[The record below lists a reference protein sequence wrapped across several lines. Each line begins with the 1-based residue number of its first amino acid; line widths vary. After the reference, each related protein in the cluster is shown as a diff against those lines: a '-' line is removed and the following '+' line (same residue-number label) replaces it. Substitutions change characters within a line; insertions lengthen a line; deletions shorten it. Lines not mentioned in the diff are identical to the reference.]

1 MKRIFPFLDWV
12 TKYQKDDFFGDISAG
27 LTVGIMLI
35 PQGMAYAMLAGLPP
49 IYGLYTSTI
58 PLILYAIFG
67 TSRQLAVGPTAV
79 MSLLVASEIGL
90 MAQGGTVQYIEMAI
104 LLALIVGF
112 VQLFMGLFR
121 LGFLIN
127 FLSHPVISGFTS
139 AAAII
144 IGFSQLKHLL
154 GIHIPRGKIYE
165 TAHNIF
171 VHFDEVNFYTLAIGI
186 ISIFVILGLKKIN
199 KKLPSPLVV
208 IVLSTL
214 AVYFLGLDQVGVTIV
229 KEVPPGLPSLTL
241 PIITWETV
249 MELLP
254 IAITISLIGFTESI
268 AVAKA
273 VQGDHKEYD
282 IIPNQELIA
291 LGIANIGG
299 SLFQSFPTTG
309 GFSRTA
315 VNEQAGART
324 GLAGIISAGV
334 VLFTLLFL
342 TEYFYYL
349 PTAILAAI
357 IMVAV
362 YRLID
367 FKEAINLWKT
377 DKQDFAMFIITAT
390 ATILIGIEEGIIVG
404 FLASM
409 MFVIYQISYPT
420 VVELGKEPQT
430 QEYRNTDR
438 FDTLTVYD
446 EILIVRLDAKL
457 FFANLSHFQTKLREF
472 ESRKTNLEVVLIDA
486 TAINGIDSST
496 LHFLHDLIHEYEK
509 RKIRLCFSGVKGKV
523 RDLFQKADLVQVI
536 GKENFFINID
546 HAIDHLK
553 GENTNHYHSI
563 TLQSNYKKKK

>member
-1 MKRIFPFLDWV
+1 MRRIFPFLDWI

-35 PQGMAYAMLAGLPP
+35 PQGMAYAMLAGMPP
-49 IYGLYTSTI
+49 IYGLYTATI

-79 MSLLVASEIGL
+79 MSLLIASEIGL
-90 MAQGGTVQYIEMAI
+90 MAQQGTVHYIELAI
-104 LLALIVGF
+104 LLALVVGF
-112 VQLFMGLFR
+112 VQLLMGLLR

-154 GIHIPRGKIYE
+154 GIHIPRGKIHE

-171 VHFDEVNFYTLAIGI
+171 VHFDEVNFYTFGIGLA
-186 ISIFVILGLKKIN
+186 SIAVILIMKRIN

-214 AVYFLGLDQVGVTIV
+214 GVYLFGLDEVGVAIV
-229 KEVPPGLPSLTL
+229 REVPPGLPTFAIPFLN
-241 PIITWETV
+241 WEV
-249 MELLP
+249 ILDLLP
-254 IAITISLIGFTESI
+254 IALTISLIGFTESI

-273 VQGDHKEYD
+273 VQGKHKGYD

-299 SLFQSFPTTG
+299 SLFHAFPTTG

-315 VNEQAGART
+315 VNEQAGAKT
-324 GLAGIISAGV
+324 GIASIISALV

-377 DKQDFAMFIITAT
+377 DKQDFSMFIITVI
-390 ATILIGIEEGIIVG
+390 ATIFIGIEEGIIVG
-404 FLASM
+404 FLVSM
-409 MFVIYQISYPT
+409 MFVIYQISYPA

-430 QEYRNTDR
+430 QEYRNIER
-438 FDTLTVYD
+438 FDNLILD
-446 EILIVRLDAKL
+446 EEILIIRLDAQL
-457 FFANLSHFQTKLREF
+457 FFANLSHFQNKLRDF
-472 ESRKTNLEVVLIDA
+472 ERTKVNLEVVIIDA
-486 TAINGIDSST
+486 KAINGMDSST
-496 LHFLHDLIHEYEK
+496 LHFLHDLIHDYEK
-509 RKIRLCFSGVKGKV
+509 RGIRLCFAGVKGKV
-523 RDLFQKADLVQVI
+523 RDLFQKMNLVKKI
-536 GKENFFINID
+536 GKENFFVNID
-546 HAIDHLK
+546 HAIEHIK
-553 GENTNHYHSI
+553 GKNIEHYHAI
-563 TLQSNYKKKK
+563 TLQSNYTKK

>member
-1 MKRIFPFLDWV
+1 MKRIFPFLNWI
-12 TKYQKDDFFGDISAG
+12 TKYKKNDFLGDLSAG

-49 IYGLYTSTI
+49 IYGLYTATI

-90 MAQGGTVQYIEMAI
+90 MAQQGTSHYIELAI
-104 LLALIVGF
+104 LLAMIVGF
-112 VQLFMGLFR
+112 LQLLMGFLR

-154 GIHIPRGKIYE
+154 GIHIPRGNIYE
-165 TAHNIF
+165 TIHNII
-171 VHFDEVNFYTLAIGI
+171 VHSDEINIYTFGIGVVSIVVI
-186 ISIFVILGLKKIN
+186 ILMKRIN

-214 AVYFLGLDQVGVTIV
+214 VVYFFGLDKMDVMIV
-229 KEVPPGLPSLTL
+229 REVPPGLPTFAL
-241 PIITWETV
+241 PFIDWKVIV
-249 MELLP
+249 DLLP

-273 VQGDHKEYD
+273 VQGKHKEYD
-282 IIPNQELIA
+282 IVPNQELIA

-299 SLFQSFPTTG
+299 SLFHAFPTTG

-315 VNEQAGART
+315 VNEQAGAKT
-324 GLAGIISAGV
+324 GIASVISALV

-349 PTAILAAI
+349 PTTILAAI

-367 FKEAINLWKT
+367 FKEAISLWKA
-377 DKQDFAMFIITAT
+377 DKSDFAMFIITVLAT
-390 ATILIGIEEGIIVG
+390 VFIGIEEGIIVG
-404 FLASM
+404 FLVSM
-409 MFVIYQISYPT
+409 IYVIYQISYPH

-430 QEYRNTDR
+430 QEYRNIER
-438 FDTLTVYD
+438 FDDLNVDDT
-446 EILIVRLDAKL
+446 ILIIRIDAQL
-457 FFANLSHFQTKLREF
+457 FFANLNHFQDKLKQF
-472 ESRKTNLEVVLIDA
+472 EERKPNLKVVIIDA
-486 TAINGIDSST
+486 RAINSMDSST
-496 LHFLHDLIHEYEK
+496 LHFLNDLIHDYET
-509 RKIRLCFSGVKGKV
+509 RGIRLCFAGIKGSV
-523 RDLFQKADLVQVI
+523 RDLFQKMDLVKKV
-536 GKENFFINID
+536 GKENFFISID
-546 HAIDHLK
+546 HAIEHINGNNL
-553 GENTNHYHSI
+553 NRYPSI
-563 TLQSNYKKKK
+563 TFQSNI